1 MLTALVSNTPGESPS
16 APESRLRRYAVPGF
30 LLLVVV
36 YAFAAGLH
44 TFSDADTGWQL
55 ASGRYIVQHHHIPD
69 TDVLSYTVRGQE
81 WIYPAFSEVLL
92 YLLYLLGG
100 YAALSFLSATA
111 CAATVSIGF
120 WAEAGIASA
129 VLAILA
135 IPKIAYRTAPRAD
148 LFTTVLFAALLSV
161 LWRHYQGRR
170 APLWLV
176 PLIFIVWA
184 NTHLGFIAGFALLIA
199 YVMLELADSLV
210 AERRD
215 AARTRLHSAWPWL
228 MAAVPAT
235 LLNPWHVK
243 IFRALYLQERD
254 MSSQENIIAE
264 WRHVPLNAAT
274 VAEAFR
280 WRNPDSG
287 YYWLLVLAVLA
298 AAVAIKRKYFGPALL
313 LLGAAVLSLRHIR
326 FQALFAIVTIV
337 IAAPFLAGIFAARP
351 ASASTP
357 GPRAQRRRKQ
367 SQKPAARLPSL
378 DRYRAAFTTTML
390 VCAIGLLG
398 IRFYDLMSERS
409 YLLGGGIQLSGVGL
423 SSWYPVRAADFV
435 RRQQLPGNLF
445 HDYNLG
451 GFLAFELGPQYPDYI
466 DGRAIPFGSLRTERR
481 ALMRQSPDSP
491 AWQDEADRRQI
502 NTLIFSLAR
511 YWGLDAGTLRQFCTS
526 TNWKP
531 VYLDDV
537 SIVLVRN
544 RPENLSWINRFPVD
558 CQTVKFEPPPELT
571 SVHSIRGRAELFN
584 YYAHAGSILF
594 KLSRNSEAEA
604 ALDRALE
611 MFPEEPFLHQIRGQ
625 VHQAK
630 GELQDAEHE
639 YLASVGIEPVEAT
652 WYALFT
658 LYQSEKRY
666 PEAAHAL
673 EEAAQLSV
681 HPSQYYISLG
691 TLYVTMQETDRALEA
706 FDAAVENSDYESPEL
721 KARIESQ
728 AAEGRTR
735 ALNASHLTP

>member
-1 MLTALVSNTPGESPS
+1 MVTPLVSNTPGEG
-16 APESRLRRYAVPGF
+16 ATVAESHLRRYAVPGL

-44 TFSDADTGWQL
+44 TIGDADTGWQL
-55 ASGRYIVQHHHIPD
+55 ASGRYIVQHQHIPD
-69 TDVLSYTVRGQE
+69 TDVLSYTARGQE

-92 YLLYLLGG
+92 YFLYLLGG
-100 YAALSFLSATA
+100 YAALSFLSAGA
-111 CAATVSIGF
+111 CAVTVSLGF

-148 LFTTVLFAALLSV
+148 LFTTLLFAALLAV
-161 LWRHYQGRR
+161 LWRHYRGRK

-199 YVMLELADSLV
+199 YVVLELADSLV

-215 AARTRLHSAWPWL
+215 AARRRLRSALPWL
-228 MAAVPAT
+228 IAAVPAT

-243 IFRALYLQERD
+243 VFRALYLQERD
-254 MSSQENIIAE
+254 MSSQENVIAE
-264 WRHVPLNAAT
+264 WRHVPLNAST
-274 VAEAFR
+274 LAEAFR
-280 WRNPDSG
+280 WRNPDCG
-287 YYWLLVLAVLA
+287 YYWLLALAVLA

-337 IAAPFLAGIFAARP
+337 VAAPFLAGILASRP
-351 ASASTP
+351 ATTSVP
-357 GPRAQRRRKQ
+357 EPRAQRRRKQ
-367 SQKPAARLPSL
+367 SQKQAARFPSL
-378 DRYRAAFTTTML
+378 ARYRAAFTTTVL
-390 VCAIGLLG
+390 VFATGLLG
-398 IRFYDLMSERS
+398 IRFYDLMSERA
-409 YLLGGGIQLSGVGL
+409 YMIGGAIQLSGVGL

-435 RRQQLPGNLF
+435 RRERLPGNLF

-451 GFLAFELGPQYPDYI
+451 GFLAFELGPEYPDYI
-466 DGRAIPFGSLRTERR
+466 DGRAIPFGSLRAERR
-481 ALMRQSPDSP
+481 SLMRQSPDSP
-491 AWQDEADRRQI
+491 AWQEEADRRQI

-511 YWGLDAGTLRQFCTS
+511 YWGLHAGTLRQFCTS
-526 TNWKP
+526 ANWKP
-531 VYLDDV
+531 VYLDEV

-558 CQTVKFEPPPELT
+558 CQNAKFEPPPELT
-571 SVHSIRGRAELFN
+571 AVHSIRGRAELFN

-594 KLSRNSEAEA
+594 KLSRNSEAET
-604 ALDRALE
+604 ALDRAIE

-630 GELQDAEHE
+630 GELQDAENE
-639 YLASVGIEPVEAT
+639 YLTSVRIEPVEAT
-652 WYALFT
+652 WYALFA

-691 TLYVTMQETDRALEA
+691 TLYVTMHETDRALDA
-706 FDAAVENSDYESPEL
+706 FDAAVENSGYESPEL

-735 ALNASHLTP
+735 ALNAMR

>member
-1 MLTALVSNTPGESPS
+1 MVTRLVSNTPGESPS
-16 APESRLRRYAVPGF
+16 VTESHLRRYAAPAL

-44 TFSDADTGWQL
+44 TIGDADTGWQL

-69 TDVLSYTVRGQE
+69 TDVLSYTARGQE
-81 WIYPAFSEVLL
+81 WIYPAVSEVLL
-92 YLLYLLGG
+92 YFLYMLGG
-100 YAALSFLSATA
+100 YAALSLLSATA
-111 CAATVSIGF
+111 CAATVAIGF
-120 WAEAGIASA
+120 WAEAGLASA

-148 LFTTVLFAALLSV
+148 LFTTVLFAALLAA
-161 LWRHYQGRR
+161 LWRHYQDRK

-176 PLIFIVWA
+176 PLIFVVWA
-184 NTHLGFIAGFALLIA
+184 NTHLGFIAGFALLIG
-199 YVMLELADSLV
+199 YVVLELADSLV

-215 AARTRLHSAWPWL
+215 AARNRLRSALPWL
-228 MAAVPAT
+228 IAAVPAT

-243 IFRALYLQERD
+243 VFRALYLQERD
-254 MSSQENIIAE
+254 MSSQENVIAE
-264 WRHVPLNAAT
+264 WRHVPLNAST
-274 VAEAFR
+274 LAEAFR
-280 WRNPDSG
+280 WRNPESG
-287 YYWLLVLAVLA
+287 YYWLLALAVLA
-298 AAVAIKRKYFGPALL
+298 AAAAIKRKYFGPALL

-337 IAAPFLAGIFAARP
+337 VAAPFLAGIFASRP
-351 ASASTP
+351 ATTRVP
-357 GPRAQRRRKQ
+357 EPRAQRRRKQ
-367 SQKPAARLPSL
+367 AQKQAARFPSL
-378 DRYRAAFTTTML
+378 ARYRAAFTTGVL
-390 VCAIGLLG
+390 ACAIGVLG
-398 IRFYDLMSERS
+398 VRFYDLVSERA
-409 YLLGGGIQLSGVGL
+409 YMIGGAIQLSGVGL
-423 SSWYPVRAADFV
+423 SSWYPMRAADFV
-435 RRQQLPGNLF
+435 RRERLPGNLF

-451 GFLAFELGPQYPDYI
+451 GFLAFELGPEYADYI
-466 DGRAIPFGSLRTERR
+466 DGRAIPFGSLRAERR
-481 ALMRQSPDSP
+481 ALMRQSPESP
-491 AWQDEADRRQI
+491 AWQEEADRRQI

-531 VYLDDV
+531 VYLDEV
-537 SIVLVRN
+537 AIVLLRN

-558 CQTVKFEPPPELT
+558 CLNAKFEPRPELT
-571 SVHSIRGRAELFN
+571 AVHSIRGRAELFN

-630 GELQDAEHE
+630 GELQDAENE
-639 YLASVGIEPVEAT
+639 YLTSVGIEPVEAT
-652 WYALFT
+652 WYALFA

-691 TLYVTMQETDRALEA
+691 TLYVTMHETDRALDA
-706 FDAAVENSDYESPEL
+706 FDAAVENSGYESPEL

-728 AAEGRTR
+728 AAEGRAH
-735 ALNASHLTP
+735 ALNAMR